1 MIFVMIQLNRGR
13 PIGKLTLLLLWFKVG
28 SLSTSSEAKYGKIFA
43 KYLEASSRTLPK
55 PIHQLLKDPS
65 NCFVIS
71 SDFCH
76 WGQRFRYT
84 QYDQES
90 GDIYQYIEAL
100 DKQVIGEWWI
110 TGDIALVYLFNT
122 QTQPMRPR
130 VYVNGSLHRAWTL
143 LRGLMLLGLPATWK
157 GEAPFLKK

>member
-1 MIFVMIQLNRGR
+1 MIFAMIQLNRGR

-43 KYLEASSRTLPK
+43 KYLEVSNRTLPK
-55 PIHQLLKDPS
+55 PIQQLLKDPS

-100 DKQVIGEWWI
+100 DKQVIG
-110 TGDIALVYLFNT
+110 
-122 QTQPMRPR
+122 Q
-130 VYVNGSLHRAWTL
+130 
-143 LRGLMLLGLPATWK
+143 
-157 GEAPFLKK
+157 

>member
-1 MIFVMIQLNRGR
+1 M
-13 PIGKLTLLLLWFKVG
+13 
-28 SLSTSSEAKYGKIFA
+28 
-43 KYLEASSRTLPK
+43 
-55 PIHQLLKDPS
+55 LKDPS

-100 DKQVIGEWWI
+100 DKQV
-110 TGDIALVYLFNT
+110 VC
-122 QTQPMRPR
+122 Q
-130 VYVNGSLHRAWTL
+130 
-143 LRGLMLLGLPATWK
+143 
-157 GEAPFLKK
+157 

>member
-1 MIFVMIQLNRGR
+1 M
-13 PIGKLTLLLLWFKVG
+13 G
-28 SLSTSSEAKYGKIFA
+28 SLSTNSEAKYGKIFA
-43 KYLEASSRTLPK
+43 KYLEVINRFIISLVEFNWTLW
-55 PIHQLLKDPS
+55 KDPS

-100 DKQVIGEWWI
+100 DKQVIG
-110 TGDIALVYLFNT
+110 
-122 QTQPMRPR
+122 Q
-130 VYVNGSLHRAWTL
+130 
-143 LRGLMLLGLPATWK
+143 
-157 GEAPFLKK
+157 

>member
-1 MIFVMIQLNRGR
+1 MIQLNRVR
-13 PIGKLTLLLLWFKVG
+13 PIGELTLLLLWFKVG

-43 KYLEASSRTLPK
+43 KYLEVSNRTLPK
-55 PIHQLLKDPS
+55 PIQQLFKDPS

-100 DKQVIGEWWI
+100 DKQVIGQW
-110 TGDIALVYLFNT
+110 
-122 QTQPMRPR
+122 
-130 VYVNGSLHRAWTL
+130 
-143 LRGLMLLGLPATWK
+143 
-157 GEAPFLKK
+157 